1 MSLRK
6 NETLTGWTLSQHI
19 CLHFWAWLLLYSVI
33 TPKSEDKYVQKCST
47 RQSFIFPKW
56 HYYKIGTLTLLFFLS
71 IDRSATL
78 NLSNSISRL
87 ILAIPKRIAV
97 RVFSFFSPGNL
108 TDFDDYD
115 RRKTTKLHMHG
126 SLFDNLIF
134 HKISCKFY
142 GISVKRLLFLLLRHV
157 YSLRVFAKKQ
167 KQFFK
172 TFGMIFF
179 CSTNNVLNSKYLI
192 NKFMQGIPNFH
203 FWLHNCD
210 RFLRI

>member
-1 MSLRK
+1 M
-6 NETLTGWTLSQHI
+6 
-19 CLHFWAWLLLYSVI
+19 LYHSV
-33 TPKSEDKYVQKCST
+33 
-47 RQSFIFPKW
+47 W
-56 HYYKIGTLTLLFFLS
+56 WLTLLFFLF

-97 RVFSFFSPGNL
+97 RFFSFFHRAIWRILMITTGVHNGV
-108 TDFDDYD
+108 
-115 RRKTTKLHMHG
+115 RKTTKLHMHG